1 MRNLI
6 QKFEDYCLEYE
17 QACIL
22 NDHKIV
28 NKKHALVQKTFR
40 NIQKANMLSELLP
53 LLTNTNETVRL
64 WTSSKLLP
72 YYENESR
79 VVLEEIMRNSAVN
92 NSSAKIILDTY
103 DGKELTFP

>member
-1 MRNLI
+1 MNKLI
-6 QKFEDYCLEYE
+6 QKFEEYCLEYE

-28 NKKHALVQKTFR
+28 NKKHSLVQNTFLK
-40 NIQKANMLSELLP
+40 IKEANLLSELLP
-53 LLTNTNETVRL
+53 LLDNTNETIRL
-64 WTSSKLLP
+64 WVSSRLLP
-72 YYENESR
+72 YYEKESR
-79 VVLEEIMRNSAVN
+79 RVLEDIMRNSAVN